1 MGRFR
6 ADLATAQRELG
17 EAQGKAERA
26 ETLRR
31 EVAEYLLDVETERD
45 EAIKQRDAA
54 KQVIACMKGL
64 DRAHREAIQQAES
77 ERDLAV
83 AQVAKLRDALHAVE
97 TNEFAQELRDRIAL
111 KEAADAAQAIIIER
125 GTFEAQVAQMRE
137 ALESVDGVIRESRG
151 VDGWYLNG
159 GIATWG
165 ELGLDSEVANALSAT
180 PTQAEQRYKAA
191 VAVAE
196 AAPKRDELRHLY
208 WETCKTCE
216 HSCVNEGQWKQ
227 CELKQRLDVAEKV
240 YDDALAAYASA
251 KGEKK

>member
-1 MGRFR
+1 MSEMCKWNPRGAACNERIAAAQR
-6 ADLATAQRELG
+6 CTELASDLATAQREMT
-17 EAQGKAERA
+17 EERERA
-26 ETLRR
+26 EARDNATTQQVLYGNI
-31 EVAEYLLDVETERD
+31 ADILDSCGVD
-45 EAIKQRDAA
+45 F
-54 KQVIACMKGL
+54 G
-64 DRAHREAIQQAES
+64 
-77 ERDLAV
+77 
-83 AQVAKLRDALHAVE
+83 
-97 TNEFAQELRDRIAL
+97 
-111 KEAADAAQAIIIER
+111 EAADVPEAISQLIGMARQTSNARFIESRLHEQRTELLKAKEQAETQR
-125 GTFEAQVAQMRE
+125 DSSQSHAAQMRE

-159 GIATWG
+159 DIATWG

-180 PTQAEQRYKAA
+180 PTQAEQRYAAA
-191 VAVAE
+191 VAVVE